1 MYFFFVSSFTMVT
14 KANNFKRKP
23 VYMVRERS
31 SIELTNPP
39 LEKSNIQLPWTNKI
53 LYIGK
58 CNIRTEES

>member
-1 MYFFFVSSFTMVT
+1 MVT